1 MVYAS
6 ETIMLLTLLA
16 FMLMQRYS
24 LTFVNASMMIIN
36 KCVNTKWY
44 PYLLQLVYTFTSLT
58 ECA

>member
-24 LTFVNASMMIIN
+24 LTFVNASMMINICQY
-36 KCVNTKWY
+36 KMVCIFTIS
-44 PYLLQLVYTFTSLT
+44 LHTFTT
-58 ECA
+58 FFQNVP